1 MADSLPDAPAPPF
14 IPPDTPDDPAFAA
27 EHRLQ
32 AAFIAGGEDV
42 EGLIAYALHRRAS
55 LEFAGEFRRRHG
67 RRPEP
72 GEIAAFETGEIAPSR
87 IAAYRA
93 EARRLVESWR
103 AGAGQD
109 AVREQ
114 GQQPSGSAI
123 PRRWPWFG
131 LLPETQPAAGPIDW
145 KGLTLRLLV
154 LLLAVIVTAL
164 LLRVLV
170 VQP

>member
-14 IPPDTPDDPAFAA
+14 IPPDAPDDPAFAA

-42 EGLIAYALHRRAS
+42 EGLIAYALHRRAG

-67 RRPEP
+67 RMPEP
-72 GEIAAFETGEIAPSR
+72 GEIVAFETAETAPSR

-93 EARRLVESWR
+93 EARRLAEARRAR
-103 AGAGQD
+103 AGRDQAPP
-109 AVREQ
+109 
-114 GQQPSGSAI
+114 PSGVAA
-123 PRRWPWFG
+123 PRRWPWLG
-131 LLPETQPAAGPIDW
+131 LLPEIQPAAGPIDW

-170 VQP
+170 VRP